1 MPSDARKDIDMSAP
15 RFTDEV
21 LAIGVSGGRRSA
33 LPAIIAVLLACCA
46 VLAGVVWGPFVLIV
60 ASNLRPVT
68 SRPGAIPPPGEIDA
82 ARQQMWTVVIVSFVA
97 LAVLAGVALAVARWA
112 FPTTASTSAR
122 RSTWAI
128 RCLVGGLVI
137 GFAPVVL
144 AAARVSLPISSYG
157 NTLLTSLT
165 LAGAVAGFILSG
177 IALPSAAAS
186 ADSPNGVRIRG
197 GAAARACLVASIV
210 VACVVAFL
218 IAASA
223 QFIVGFFLHLVW

>member
-1 MPSDARKDIDMSAP
+1 M
-15 RFTDEV
+15 
-21 LAIGVSGGRRSA
+21 
-33 LPAIIAVLLACCA
+33 
-46 VLAGVVWGPFVLIV
+46 

-82 ARQQMWTVVIVSFVA
+82 ARQQTWTVVIVRFVA
-97 LAVLAGVALAVARWA
+97 LAVLAGGALVVARWA
-112 FPTTASTSAR
+112 FPATASTSAR

-128 RCLVGGLVI
+128 RCLMGGLVL

-144 AAARVSLPISSYG
+144 AAARVSLPVSSYR

-186 ADSPNGVRIRG
+186 AHSPDGVRIRG

-210 VACVVAFL
+210 VACVMAFL
-218 IAASA
+218 IAAAA
-223 QFIVGFFLHLVW
+223 QFIVGFFMHLVW